1 MLFRALGASLKLS
14 AEEKR
19 VLRSFARALSDRVVN
34 GRFYT
39 CVITDDAELRRLNSV
54 FLGHDYATDVLSFP
68 SANATGGLGEI
79 AISVERA
86 ESQAREFGHGRSEEI
101 QILMLHGLLH
111 LAGMDHE
118 CDAGEMGQAER
129 KWRAEFDLPSNL
141 ISRAL
146 NARPA
151 R

>member
-1 MLFRALGASLKLS
+1 MLFRALDATLKLS
-14 AEEKR
+14 TEEKR
-19 VLRSFARALSDRVVN
+19 VLRSFARALSDRVVS
-34 GRFYT
+34 GRSYT
-39 CVITDDAELRRLNSV
+39 CVITDDAELRRLNNA

-68 SANATGGLGEI
+68 SADVAGDLGEI

-86 ESQAREFGHGRSEEI
+86 ESQAREFGHSRIEEI

-118 CDAGEMGQAER
+118 RDAGEMARAER
-129 KWRAEFDLPSNL
+129 KWRAEFDLPLNL
-141 ISRAL
+141 ISRART
-146 NARPA
+146 ARQA